1 LNPKEPKGIDMKSLF
16 ILSVAL
22 IAQIAF
28 AQPAFAQPAFA
39 QPAFAQPA
47 SSYAG
52 QQTRSVKA
60 YSEAE
65 VADLLAGRGMGLARS
80 AELNAYPGPQ
90 HVLELAEKLGLS
102 PAQRSATEALIA
114 PMRAAAQ
121 KHGAELIARER
132 ELDALFA
139 DGRAT
144 PERVR
149 AAVDAAATAQARVR
163 QAHLDAHIAQ
173 RAILTAEQVSSY
185 QKLRGYDGNTAH
197 GGGGPRGGHGMHGG
211 GMHGHGA
218 QDRSTENRGTQDR
231 SNKQD
236 SPSDQHKH

>member
-1 LNPKEPKGIDMKSLF
+1 LNFYEPEGTDMKLIF

-22 IAQIAF
+22 MAQI
-28 AQPAFAQPAFA
+28 
-39 QPAFAQPA
+39 AFAQPA

-90 HVLELAEKLGLS
+90 HVLELTEKLGLS

-149 AAVDAAATAQARVR
+149 AAVEAAAAAQARVR

-185 QKLRGYDGNTAH
+185 QKLRGYDSNTAH
-197 GGGGPRGGHGMHGG
+197 GGGMHGGGMRG

-231 SNKQD
+231 GHKQD
-236 SPSDQHKH
+236 NPSDQHEH

>member
-1 LNPKEPKGIDMKSLF
+1 MKLIF

-22 IAQIAF
+22 MAQI
-28 AQPAFAQPAFA
+28 
-39 QPAFAQPA
+39 AFAQPA

-90 HVLELAEKLGLS
+90 HVLELTEKLGLS
-102 PAQRSATEALIA
+102 PAQRSATEALIV

-149 AAVDAAATAQARVR
+149 AAVEAAAAAQARVR

-185 QKLRGYDGNTAH
+185 QNLRGYDSNTAH
-197 GGGGPRGGHGMHGG
+197 GGGMHGGGMRG

-231 SNKQD
+231 GHKQD
-236 SPSDQHKH
+236 NPSDQHKH

>member
-1 LNPKEPKGIDMKSLF
+1 MKLIF

-22 IAQIAF
+22 MAQI
-28 AQPAFAQPAFA
+28 
-39 QPAFAQPA
+39 AFAQPA

-90 HVLELAEKLGLS
+90 HVLELTEKLGLS

-149 AAVDAAATAQARVR
+149 AAVEAAAAAQARVR

-185 QKLRGYDGNTAH
+185 QKLRGYDSNTAH
-197 GGGGPRGGHGMHGG
+197 GGGMHGGGMRG

-231 SNKQD
+231 GHKQD
-236 SPSDQHKH
+236 NPSDQHEH